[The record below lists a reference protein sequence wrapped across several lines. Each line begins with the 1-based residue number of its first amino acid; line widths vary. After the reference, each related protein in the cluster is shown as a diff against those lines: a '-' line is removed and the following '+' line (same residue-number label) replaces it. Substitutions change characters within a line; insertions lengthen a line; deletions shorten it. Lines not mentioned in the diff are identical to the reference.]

1 MSDDLLDPALVR
13 EASRWLARLGRDDV
27 DDTDRAA
34 CDAWRR
40 ADPRHELEFPSCFC
54 CSGSCCQ
61 TASWP
66 CLRVSFK
73 WADLAKWTQKHF

>member
-40 ADPRHELEFPSCFC
+40 ADPRHERVWQRLLELD
-54 CSGSCCQ
+54 G
-61 TASWP
+61 A
-66 CLRVSFK
+66 LRSVPAHAARS
-73 WADLAKWTQKHF
+73 DLLTRRAP